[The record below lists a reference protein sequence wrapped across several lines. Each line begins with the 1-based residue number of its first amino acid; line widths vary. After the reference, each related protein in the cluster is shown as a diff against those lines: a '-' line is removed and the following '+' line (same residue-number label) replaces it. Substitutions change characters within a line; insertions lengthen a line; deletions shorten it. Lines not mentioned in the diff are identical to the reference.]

1 MKRIIALTFVPLMLA
16 GCATCNSPAHV
27 SGGVGVGSSGVA
39 TGVSVGQS
47 CGPGHITVGIGN
59 GFGIG
64 FGGYAY

>member
-1 MKRIIALTFVPLMLA
+1 MKYALILGTLVLA
-16 GCATCNSPAHV
+16 GCEACNSPAHV

-47 CGPGHITVGIGN
+47 CGPTHVRIGVGN